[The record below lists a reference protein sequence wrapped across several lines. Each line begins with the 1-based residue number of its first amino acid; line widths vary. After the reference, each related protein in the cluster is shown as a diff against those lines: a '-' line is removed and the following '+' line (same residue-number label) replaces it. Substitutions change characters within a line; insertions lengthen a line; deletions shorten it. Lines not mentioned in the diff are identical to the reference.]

1 MKYTLHQISV
11 INEVIDIPEGSI
23 PFGEIKYTEITEYSS
38 LYNNCIIH
46 GYYEVKKNIN
56 VCCDKGKI
64 ENIPTIR
71 MFNTVNV
78 WVPIKE

>member
-1 MKYTLHQISV
+1 MVIMKL
-11 INEVIDIPEGSI
+11 
-23 PFGEIKYTEITEYSS
+23 
-38 LYNNCIIH
+38 
-46 GYYEVKKNIN
+46 KKNIN

-64 ENIPTIR
+64 ENIPSIR

>member
-23 PFGEIKYTEITEYSS
+23 PFGEIKYAEITEYSS

-46 GYYEVKKNIN
+46 GYYEVKK
-56 VCCDKGKI
+56 KY
-64 ENIPTIR
+64 
-71 MFNTVNV
+71 
-78 WVPIKE
+78 